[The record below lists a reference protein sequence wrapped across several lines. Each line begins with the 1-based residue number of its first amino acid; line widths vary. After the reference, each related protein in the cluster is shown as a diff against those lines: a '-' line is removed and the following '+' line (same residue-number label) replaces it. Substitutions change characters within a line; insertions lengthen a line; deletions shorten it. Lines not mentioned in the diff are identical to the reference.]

1 MLARSY
7 HQGRPLGGFPGCSRR
22 AALFHPCYQL
32 GGFPGCSRPR
42 RGPLFYQATPTSTA
56 AALPSSRIQRATP
69 PGGRV
74 PGCSRPRRGPL
85 FYQATPTSTAAAPGS
100 NEGANMRQQGC
111 SCFHLS
117 RANSWARVPGQ
128 QHYKFCNKCRV
139 NIARE
144 ATGPTA
150 GTHEAAGPLFS
161 SWMLAPILTN
171 TPRPLGLFL
180 ASSRPRQLGGFP
192 GCSQLHYF
200 FCNKYRGNT
209 REASR
214 AAALFH
220 LGHQAGGFQVPWLSS
235 GPRLPCIHATS
246 WAGGSNFNGVGSNFN
261 GVGSFSIFK
270 RC

>member
-1 MLARSY
+1 MRQPGGRLFLDAGPIIPPGATAGRVPWMLQAGCCSLPSMPPA
-7 HQGRPLGGFPGCSRR
+7 GRV
-22 AALFHPCYQL
+22 
-32 GGFPGCSRPR
+32 PGCSRPR
-42 RGPLFYQATPTSTA
+42 RGPLFYQATTTSTA
-56 AALPSSRIQRATP
+56 AA
-69 PGGRV
+69 PGSNEQHHQLGGF

-117 RANSWARVPGQ
+117 RANSWARVPWQ

-171 TPRPLGLFL
+171 TRGPW
-180 ASSRPRQLGGFP
+180 ASSWHPRGLD
-192 GCSQLHYF
+192 
-200 FCNKYRGNT
+200 
-209 REASR
+209 
-214 AAALFH
+214 
-220 LGHQAGGFQVPWLSS
+220 
-235 GPRLPCIHATS
+235 S
-246 WAGGSNFNGVGSNFN
+246 WAGSLDARNCITFFVINIGAILARHPGPRPS
-261 GVGSFSIFK
+261 SI
-270 RC
+270 